1 LKSRIIKHPQP
12 LEAFFAFCL
21 VGTVLAGMAGLAL
34 LAALLGMT
42 AAGSLACRRV
52 RQNAGFPRPVVT
64 YLEKPS
70 PDEPLIRLE
79 RGQTAIVP
87 WPQPLQVLLPEGTHL
102 QILEANPERVRV
114 MAV

>member
-1 LKSRIIKHPQP
+1 MKHPQP

>member
-1 LKSRIIKHPQP
+1 MKHPHP

-21 VGTVLAGMAGLAL
+21 VGTVLAGMAGLVL

-52 RQNAGFPRPVVT
+52 RQNADQAQRHRRPSVT
-64 YLEKPS
+64 YLAEPL
-70 PDEPLIRLE
+70 PQEPLIRLE
-79 RGQTAIVP
+79 RGQTATVP
-87 WPQPLQVLLPEGTHL
+87 WPHPLQVLLPEGTHL
-102 QILEANPERVRV
+102 QILEASPERVRV